1 MSAFDYMTVHCELPI
16 AHLRGFK
23 FQTKDTPA
31 LFSNDYEIREDG
43 TLWEQLYEI
52 EDHSDPNAE
61 GLDALAGILTRVNHR
76 WEMCRH
82 VDGELSFYHYI
93 TPKKYGGEHQKAKGD
108 YIWVEFV
115 AEFKAGRLV
124 RPIELV
130 SIEKESR

>member
-1 MSAFDYMTVHCELPI
+1 MSAFDSITVHCELPI

-23 FQTKDTPA
+23 FQTKGTPV

-61 GLDALAGILTRVNHR
+61 GFGALAGILTPVNHR

-82 VDGELSFYHYI
+82 FDGELSFYHYI
-93 TPKKYGGEHQKAKGD
+93 TPQKDSDEPEKTKKD

-130 SIEKESR
+130 SIKKESR